1 MENHKIIRE
10 KTVQR
15 FIAFLKER
23 KKNVS
28 SERLIVLNTI
38 LNHQQQ
44 HFTANKVVDQLAS
57 GPQSV
62 SRATVFRTLVM
73 LEEAE
78 IIKSMP
84 EKLHQQIQAHYEL
97 LILPHEHGHL
107 ICQHCGRII
116 EFNCTA
122 VADLHDKICRKY
134 NFIPKKK
141 VQQIYGLCQVCAAN
155 NNGQLSK
162 TG

>member
-1 MENHKIIRE
+1 MKSLNIIRE
-10 KTVQR
+10 NAVHK
-15 FIAFLKER
+15 FIAFLKEN

-38 LNHQQQ
+38 LNQQKQ
-44 HFTANKVVDQLAS
+44 HFTANDMVNQLAS

-62 SRATVFRTLVM
+62 SRATIFRTLSM

-84 EKLHQQIQAHYEL
+84 QKLRQQTQARYE
-97 LILPHEHGHL
+97 ILTNPEEHGHL

-122 VADLHDKICRKY
+122 VAGLHDKICRKY
-134 NFIPKKK
+134 NFIPRKRI
-141 VQQIYGLCQVCAAN
+141 QQIYGLCRVCSSHN
-155 NNGQLSK
+155 K
-162 TG
+162 K

>member
-10 KTVQR
+10 STVKR

-23 KKNVS
+23 KKYVS

-38 LNHQQQ
+38 LNHKQQ
-44 HFTANKVVDQLAS
+44 HFTANEVVDQLAS

-62 SRATVFRTLVM
+62 SRATIFRTLAM

-84 EKLHQQIQAHYEL
+84 QKLRQQTQTRYEVL
-97 LILPHEHGHL
+97 SNPEEHVHL
-107 ICQHCGRII
+107 ICQHCGLII
-116 EFNCTA
+116 EFNCTP
-122 VADLHDKICRKY
+122 VAGLHDKICRKY
-134 NFIPKKK
+134 NFTPRKR
-141 VQQIYGLCQVCAAN
+141 VQQIYGLCQVCSAHN
-155 NNGQLSK
+155 K
-162 TG
+162 K